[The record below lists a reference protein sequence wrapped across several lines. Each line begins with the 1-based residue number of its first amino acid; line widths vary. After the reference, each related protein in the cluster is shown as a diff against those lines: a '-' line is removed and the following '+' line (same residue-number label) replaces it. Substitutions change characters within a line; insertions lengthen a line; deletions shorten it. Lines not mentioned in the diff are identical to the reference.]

1 MFKKKDKIG
10 KLKIA
15 ESMRNLWS
23 KVSVQVDGKGGSR
36 LTQRD

>member
-1 MFKKKDKIG
+1 MYKKKDKIG
-10 KLKIA
+10 KLNIA

-23 KVSVQVDGKGGSR
+23 KVSVQGDAKGGSR